1 MRAKDII
8 NFTKTNYGQLALHA
22 KGRIVKDMNDGVLQN
37 GVHKYKS
44 KEYAARKATGKLG
57 KHRKAKTGSAN
68 RVTMLLSGDTA
79 NKITPEGKKDRA
91 LLIFLE
97 GDRVEWNEK
106 NNNYI
111 IADLSPKNRD
121 SSALFLQRI
130 VDRNAKKYES
140 KSIKIKI
147 GK

>member
-1 MRAKDII
+1 MDSSMRAKDII

-57 KHRKAKTGSAN
+57 KHRKSD

-79 NKITPEGKKDRA
+79 NKITPEGKKDKA

-140 KSIKIKI
+140 KPLNIKI

>member
-1 MRAKDII
+1 MVFI
-8 NFTKTNYGQLALHA
+8 NINQ
-22 KGRIVKDMNDGVLQN
+22 
-37 GVHKYKS
+37 
-44 KEYAARKATGKLG
+44 LG
-57 KHRKAKTGSAN
+57 KFRKSD
-68 RVTMLLSGDTA
+68 RVTMLLSGNTA
-79 NKITPEGKKDRA
+79 RRITPEGKKDRA

-130 VDRNAKKYES
+130 VDRNVKKYES
-140 KSIKIKI
+140 KPLNIKI